1 MNPLEKIERSLEQ
14 LVEGVP
20 RALFRHRLQPVE
32 LGRHLE
38 KTMMRQQRA
47 GVGGNLV
54 PNEFRVELGADD
66 FEGFEGIR
74 SRVESQME
82 ASLIQTANRRKVDFV
97 GPLSVTIVESDS
109 APRRQPRIT
118 ATFVERGGRSHRLDR
133 GTQVV
138 PSAEPRNG
146 IPSFGASLE
155 LLDSRDSQTHIVAAG
170 TTTIGRAPDNDVVL
184 SSSDVSRKHARIEAS
199 ARSVRIH
206 DLRST
211 NGTRVNGETV
221 SQSDLVHGDIV
232 QFGSTRM
239 RFTMF
244 DRARSR

>member
-1 MNPLEKIERSLEQ
+1 MNPFEKIERTLEQ

-38 KTMMRQQRA
+38 RTMLRQQRS

-54 PNEFRVELGADD
+54 PNEFRVELGAED
-66 FEGFEGIR
+66 FEGFDGIL

-82 ASLIQTANRRKVDFV
+82 ASLIQSANRRKVDFV
-97 GPLSVTIVESDS
+97 GPLSVTIVESGS
-109 APRRQPRIT
+109 VPRRQPRIT
-118 ATFVERGGRSHRLDR
+118 ATFVERRGSTPRQDR

-138 PSAEPRNG
+138 PSVESRKAVA
-146 IPSFGASLE
+146 SFGASLV
-155 LLDSRDSQTHIVAAG
+155 LLDSHDPQTFIVAAG
-170 TTTIGRAPDNDVVL
+170 TTAIGRAPENDVVL
-184 SSSDVSRKHARIEAS
+184 SSSDVSRQHARIDAS

-211 NGTRVNGETV
+211 NGTRINGEAVT
-221 SQSDLVHGDIV
+221 QSDLIDGDII
-232 QFGSTRM
+232 QFGGVRL
-239 RFTMF
+239 RFTML
-244 DRARSR
+244 DRTRTR